1 MKKFDDLPE
10 FDPADYL
17 NDDATI
23 VAYLIETAKEHD
35 PRAMQKAI
43 GVVARTKIGM
53 TALARSIGAG
63 RESLYKA
70 LSENGNA
77 EFATIMKVLDALGID
92 MEFKMRE
99 SHEPE
104 HA

>member
-1 MKKFDDLPE
+1 MKFSDLPE
-10 FDPADYL
+10 FDPAEVL
-17 NDDATI
+17 TDDATI

-35 PRAMQKAI
+35 PRALQKAI

-53 TALARSIGAG
+53 SALARAVGSG

-92 MEFKMRE
+92 LEFRMRE